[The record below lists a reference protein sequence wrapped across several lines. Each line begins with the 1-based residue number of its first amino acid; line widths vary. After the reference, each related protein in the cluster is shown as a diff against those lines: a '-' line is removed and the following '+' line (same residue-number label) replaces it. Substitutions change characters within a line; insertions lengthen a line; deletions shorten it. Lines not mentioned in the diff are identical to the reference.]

1 MNTQTETTTLA
12 GSLPA
17 LTELFRLAALYV
29 SDDPNRKQILGHVKL
44 AGTVEQ
50 ITAQATDAFAAITYT
65 TDQVSMNGPT
75 IYLPADEIAAA
86 LTAATRTIGKRAAR
100 NEDAKIEAT
109 GDTWAL
115 TAGPVEIHGHHT
127 PPANWPNIDQLYTPA
142 EPNHQPYTMS
152 AEQLV
157 RLAKTGEHITHTHTN
172 PTKPNHY
179 TTRTNHGQ
187 GYTRATMVGTEGCQA
202 ARWS

>member
-17 LTELFRLAALYV
+17 ITELFRLAALYV
-29 SDDPNRKQILGHVKL
+29 SDDPNRRQILGHVKIEL
-44 AGTVEQ
+44 NGDT
-50 ITAQATDAFAAITYT
+50 TRAQATDSYAALTYT
-65 TDQVSMNGPT
+65 TDEVSTTGPT
-75 IYLPADEIAAA
+75 IYLPADDIHAA
-86 LTAATRTIGKRAAR
+86 LTAANRTIGKRAAR

-109 GDTWAL
+109 GDTWTL

-127 PPANWPNIDQLYTPA
+127 PPATWPNIDTLYTPA

-152 AEQLV
+152 AEQLT
-157 RLAKTGEHITHTHTN
+157 RLAKTGEHVTHTHTN

-179 TTRTNHGQ
+179 TTKTQHGHAHIIVMPCRTP
-187 GYTRATMVGTEGCQA
+187 
-202 ARWS
+202 

>member
-17 LTELFRLAALYV
+17 VIELFRLAALYV
-29 SDDPNRKQILGHVKL
+29 SDDPNRRHTLGHVKIEL
-44 AGTVEQ
+44 NGDT
-50 ITAQATDAFAAITYT
+50 TRAQATDAYAAITYT
-65 TDQVSMNGPT
+65 SDEVSMAGPAVF
-75 IYLPADEIAAA
+75 LPADDIHAA
-86 LTAATRTIGKRAAR
+86 LTTATRTIGKRAAR

-115 TAGPVEIHGHHT
+115 TAGTVEIHGHHT

-152 AEQLV
+152 AEQLT
-157 RLAKTGEHITHTHTN
+157 RLAKTGEHLTHTNPN

-179 TTRTNHGQ
+179 TTRTNHGHAHVIVMPSR
-187 GYTRATMVGTEGCQA
+187 TP
-202 ARWS
+202 

>member
-17 LTELFRLAALYV
+17 LTELFRLAALYI
-29 SDDPNRKQILGHVKL
+29 SDDPNRRQILGHVKL
-44 AGTVEQ
+44 VGTVEQ

-65 TDQVSMNGPT
+65 TDEVSMNGPT

-86 LTAATRTIGKRAAR
+86 LTAANRTIGKRS
-100 NEDAKIEAT
+100 AKYQTATIETT
-109 GDTWAL
+109 GDAWKL
-115 TAGPVEIHGHHT
+115 TAGTIHISGHHT
-127 PPANWPNIDQLYTPA
+127 PPATWPNINQLYTTT

-152 AEQLV
+152 SEQLI

-179 TTRTNHGQ
+179 TTRTQHGHAHVIIMP
-187 GYTRATMVGTEGCQA
+187 TI
-202 ARWS
+202 S